1 MGESHKK
8 AKFHLT
14 DQVSSL
20 TDCRDR
26 DVLDQTLARVL
37 LELLSPLSLTMYM
50 IMADLSDMR
59 WIPVLHQ
66 EPGRAADLKDPI
78 HADFRALERITE
90 GTPRYRCLD
99 VNLTVAIDAVD
110 NDGKYKTCLPLF
122 SGYSRV
128 DSGVLEIE
136 STTSLSLD
144 DLATIDRVL
153 RVYRNMH
160 SMFMYSE
167 RDALTGLFNRKSF
180 EDTFYKSLRDN
191 ANMRATKH
199 TPTTNSTDVERRA
212 QPPSEHFWL
221 AMVDVDHFKQVNDKF
236 GHHIGD
242 EVLIL
247 VARIMKNT
255 FRGYDRV
262 YRFGG
267 EEFVV
272 LMRSAWHDTAMAT
285 IERFR
290 KNMEEYSFP
299 QVGRIT
305 VSVGMNI
312 INGGDPPDVVCDKAD
327 QAVYYAKR
335 NGRNQVRSYMD
346 LVENGLIETEVKDG
360 GIELF

>member
-1 MGESHKK
+1 
-8 AKFHLT
+8 
-14 DQVSSL
+14 
-20 TDCRDR
+20 
-26 DVLDQTLARVL
+26 
-37 LELLSPLSLTMYM
+37 M
-50 IMADLSDMR
+50 I
-59 WIPVLHQ
+59 
-66 EPGRAADLKDPI
+66 
-78 HADFRALERITE
+78 
-90 GTPRYRCLD
+90 
-99 VNLTVAIDAVD
+99 
-110 NDGKYKTCLPLF
+110 
-122 SGYSRV
+122 
-128 DSGVLEIE
+128 EIE
-136 STTSLSLD
+136 SASRLTLD
-144 DLATIDRVL
+144 DFATIDRVL

-191 ANMRATKH
+191 SNMQPAKSVPQET
-199 TPTTNSTDVERRA
+199 SVEVERRA
-212 QPPSEHFWL
+212 SAPHEHFWL
-221 AMVDVDHFKQVNDKF
+221 AMVDVDHFKLVNDKF

-272 LMRSAWHDTAMAT
+272 LMRSAWHDSAMAT

-299 QVGRIT
+299 QVGQIT

-312 INGGDPPDVVCDKAD
+312 INGGDPPNVVCDKAD

-346 LVENGLIETEVKDG
+346 LAEKGLIETEVQDG

>member
-1 MGESHKK
+1 MGEPHDK
-8 AKFHLT
+8 AKYHLT
-14 DQVSSL
+14 DQVSCL

-26 DVLDQTLARVL
+26 DVLDKTLARVL
-37 LELLSPLSLTMYM
+37 MDLIKPLSITMYM
-50 IMADLSDMR
+50 IMADLSDQR
-59 WIPVLHQ
+59 WIPVLRL
-66 EPGRAADLKDPI
+66 EPGKPFELKDPI
-78 HADFRALERITE
+78 HADFRTLERIVE
-90 GTPRYRCLD
+90 GTPHYRCLD
-99 VNLTVAIDAVD
+99 VNLAVAIDAAD
-110 NDGKYKTCLPLF
+110 NDGKFKTCLPLF
-122 SGYSRV
+122 VGYSRV
-128 DSGVLEIE
+128 DSGVIEIE
-136 STTSLSLD
+136 SAAKLSLD
-144 DLATIDRVL
+144 ALATIDRVL

-180 EDTFYKSLRDN
+180 EDTFFKSLRDN
-191 ANMRATKH
+191 PNMAPVNGSAH
-199 TPTTNSTDVERRA
+199 TDSNVVERRA
-212 QPPSEHFWL
+212 DAPSEHFWL

-272 LMRSAWHDTAMAT
+272 LMRSAWHDTALAT

-290 KNMEEYSFP
+290 KNMEEYRFP
-299 QVGRIT
+299 QVGHIT

-335 NGRNQVRSYMD
+335 NGRNQVRSYTD
-346 LVENGLIETEVKDG
+346 LVEKGLIETEVKDG

>member
-1 MGESHKK
+1 MGQPHKK
-8 AKFHLT
+8 NNYYLT
-14 DQVSSL
+14 DQVSCL

-37 LELLSPLSLTMYM
+37 VELLSPLSVTLYM
-50 IMADLSDMR
+50 IMADLNDLR
-59 WIPVLHQ
+59 WIPVLRQ
-66 EPGRAADLKDPI
+66 EPDKPADLRDPI
-78 HADFRALERITE
+78 HADFRALERLVE

-99 VNLTVAIDAVD
+99 VNLIVPINASD
-110 NDGKYKTCLPLF
+110 NNGKYMACLPLF
-122 SGYSRV
+122 AGYSRA
-128 DSGVLEIE
+128 DSGVIEIE
-136 STTSLSLD
+136 SASRLTLD
-144 DLATIDRVL
+144 DFATIDRVL

-191 ANMRATKH
+191 PNMQPAKNVPQET
-199 TPTTNSTDVERRA
+199 SVEVERRA
-212 QPPSEHFWL
+212 SAPHEHFWL
-221 AMVDVDHFKQVNDKF
+221 AMVDVDHFKLVNDKF
-236 GHHIGD
+236 GHQIGD

-272 LMRSAWHDTAMAT
+272 LMRSAWHDSAMAT

-299 QVGRIT
+299 QVGQIT

-312 INGGDPPDVVCDKAD
+312 INGGDPPNVVCDKAD

-346 LVENGLIETEVKDG
+346 LAEKGLIETEVQDG

>member
-8 AKFHLT
+8 VKYYLT
-14 DQVSSL
+14 DQVSCL

-37 LELLSPLSLTMYM
+37 LELLTPLSITMYM
-50 IMADLSDMR
+50 IMADLNDMR
-59 WIPVLHQ
+59 WIPILHQ
-66 EPGRAADLKDPI
+66 EPGSPVELRDPI
-78 HADFRALERITE
+78 HADFRTLERIVE

-99 VNLTVAIDAVD
+99 INLTVTIDAAD
-110 NDGKYKTCLPLF
+110 NDGNFKTCLPLF
-122 SGYSRV
+122 VGYSRV
-128 DSGVLEIE
+128 DSGVIEIE
-136 STTSLSLD
+136 SASRLSLD

-191 ANMRATKH
+191 PNMRSAKNALPVTGIE
-199 TPTTNSTDVERRA
+199 VERRA
-212 QPPSEHFWL
+212 SAPSEHFWL

-272 LMRSAWHDTAMAT
+272 LMRSAWHDTALLT

-327 QAVYYAKR
+327 QAVYYAK
-335 NGRNQVRSYMD
+335 NHGRNQVRSYMD